1 MPDSLAKALSNPQ
14 SGAILLGALIGVLGS
29 LLVALANSLL
39 NRGKFKRELL
49 WEKRQAACNEIVS
62 SLQGSS
68 RLAYNIEEGFAED
81 AHSFYESKE
90 LERLNSVYGEQ
101 IASAHAA
108 FQANYL
114 ILPAAFRKRYERL
127 EKERANVWYYAAG
140 PDVYLDQ
147 IAANERARRDL
158 FDLARAELGIVPWWK
173 RSLIRWRPSV
183 AALPEAASRRW
194 KSVRRRFRRWQ
205 RGSDF

>member
-1 MPDSLAKALSNPQ
+1 MPDSLVNALSNPQ
-14 SGAILLGALIGVLGS
+14 NGAVLLGALIGVLGS

-62 SLQGSS
+62 RLQGSS
-68 RLAYNIEEGFAED
+68 RLAFNIEEGFAED

-90 LERLNSVYGEQ
+90 LERLNGMYAEE

-114 ILPAAFRKRYERL
+114 ILPAAFRRRYERL
-127 EKERANVWYYAAG
+127 EKERSNVWYYAAG
-140 PDVYLDQ
+140 PDIYLDQ

-173 RSLIRWRPSV
+173 ASVIRWRPSI
-183 AALPEAASRRW
+183 AALPPAASRRW
-194 KSVRRRFRRWQ
+194 RAFRRSFRRW
-205 RGSDF
+205 RRRSNL

>member
-1 MPDSLAKALSNPQ
+1 
-14 SGAILLGALIGVLGS
+14 LGALIGVLGS